1 MPGADDLDDLI
12 SGLMQRLGYN
22 FDSKLRRKEFFVSMF
37 GEGGAQ
43 FIERGVSGLPGVPL
57 DVSGRLGMGNLI
69 PGTGLL
75 TKKTDH
81 TRDVT
86 EIAGPAGDF
95 VKRIFDSAG
104 KLVDGHIGGKD
115 GALAVVSPKAA
126 QNLYQ
131 AYDMA
136 NMGMYRDAKGMK
148 VLDTDGYDAALKA
161 IGFQPNDVKKVQDAS
176 FDSQRMI
183 GLNRLR
189 ETEIA
194 NQWAQGI
201 FEKDADKVKAAR
213 ADLAEWNETNPESP
227 IKINFKQILQRVQ
240 KMNQTKAQR
249 IAATAPK
256 EIRADVRRALEV
268 Q

>member
-1 MPGADDLDDLI
+1 MPTKPYCLTHFSSSATQVFG
-12 SGLMQRLGYN
+12 GYGYM
-22 FDSKLRRKEFFVSMF
+22 DEYPVS
-37 GEGGAQ
+37 
-43 FIERGVSGLPGVPL
+43 R
-57 DVSGRLGMGNLI
+57 
-69 PGTGLL
+69 
-75 TKKTDH
+75 
-81 TRDVT
+81 
-86 EIAGPAGDF
+86 
-95 VKRIFDSAG
+95 
-104 KLVDGHIGGKD
+104 
-115 GALAVVSPKAA
+115 
-126 QNLYQ
+126 
-131 AYDMA
+131 
-136 NMGMYRDAKGMK
+136 MYRDAKGMK